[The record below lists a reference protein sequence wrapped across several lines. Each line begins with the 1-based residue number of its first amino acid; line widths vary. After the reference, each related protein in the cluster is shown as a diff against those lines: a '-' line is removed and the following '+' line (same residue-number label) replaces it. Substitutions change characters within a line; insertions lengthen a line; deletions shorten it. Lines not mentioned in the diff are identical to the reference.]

1 MKIIT
6 AYDGTFY
13 AKTALRYGLKK
24 AGEKKGEVIL
34 LQVFDRSAFID
45 YDAGPKAE
53 EMARSEAAQQ
63 LEEARKIAG
72 DAPGFQVTAFR
83 IITEEGDPEQVIKQ
97 YAERERPDLVLV
109 PPRYKKVHRSLSCP
123 VCVIPGVILVPVD
136 SSISP
141 LMNIDR
147 IHDEA
152 MDTRSTVLLAGIV
165 PVHLYSREEGKELEA
180 VTKETLAR
188 INAIGKALALQGVET
203 RKIMRSGYPDEEIL
217 KAAEENDVSLI
228 LIPSAG
234 DAPSELNK
242 AAAIILEEPEGTRSP
257 VLVLSSAGTA

>member
-1 MKIIT
+1 MKILT
-6 AYDGTFY
+6 AYDGTLH
-13 AKTALRYGLKK
+13 AKTALGYGLKK

-53 EMARSEAAQQ
+53 EMARSEAARQ

-72 DAPGFQVTAFR
+72 DALVSQIPAFR
-83 IITEEGDPEQVIKQ
+83 IISEEGDPEQVIKQ
-97 YAERERPDLVLV
+97 YAESERPDLVLV
-109 PPRYKKVHRSLSCP
+109 PPRFKKVQRSLSCP

-147 IHDEA
+147 IQEEA
-152 MDTRSTVLLAGIV
+152 AATRSTVLLAGIV
-165 PVHLYSREEGKELEA
+165 PIHLYSREEGKELAA
-180 VTKETLAR
+180 VTRETSAR
-188 INAIGKALALQGVET
+188 ISAIEKSLAAQGIET
-203 RKIMRSGYPDEEIL
+203 KKVMRSGYPDEEIL
-217 KAAEENDVSLI
+217 KAAEENEVSLI
-228 LIPSAG
+228 LIPSSG

-242 AAAIILEEPEGTRSP
+242 AAAIILEEPEGTKSP
-257 VLVLSSAGTA
+257 VLVLSASGTV